1 MILNECFFWE
11 TFSDAY
17 IQNKLEKSTTWGVDF
32 VQYSVIQ
39 EALQLF

>member
-1 MILNECFFWE
+1 MILDECFSCN

-17 IQNKLEKSTTWGVDF
+17 IQNKLEKSTTWGVGF
-32 VQYSVIQ
+32 LQYSVIE